1 MSELVV
7 RTTEIIAAEINSIK
21 DQTRRIMLQ
30 SSIEI
35 GRRLVEAKSM
45 LKHGEW
51 GTWLKE
57 SVDYSQSTANNLM
70 KIFEEYGSEQLTLF
84 GDNAKSEAFGNLSY
98 TQAVALLGIPA
109 DERVEFIEQNNIQ
122 EMSTRELQKA
132 IKEKQE
138 LQKKL
143 QESEEK
149 AERERLERER
159 IQRSLEEMEEQNR
172 MNYELAERYKAEIE
186 AAQADGD
193 DEKVTELQQELDK
206 RREELKKSEEKIKQL
221 EKELQAKPIDIPKT
235 EVIEKIPENVEK
247 ELAALREQ
255 AKRNDNKALAKFS
268 VQFDAVVR
276 DFDSLLGTLHEIK
289 SVLPDEHA
297 KYLKVVQALID
308 RMAEKAK

>member
-149 AERERLERER
+149 AERERMERER

-235 EVIEKIPENVEK
+235 EVIEKIPEDVEK

-255 AKRNDNKALAKFS
+255 VKRNENKALAKFS

-276 DFDSLLGTLHEIK
+276 GFDSLLGTLHEIK
-289 SVLPDEHA
+289 SVLPEEHE